1 MKGRFSRREVKEL
14 VISIGVMS
22 LAVAYTNDFMQTL
35 FMFPF
40 ALMILAPA
48 FALHEIGHK
57 FAAQK
62 FGYKAEYQMWKNG
75 LILALAMAVITTWFG
90 SKFLFI
96 APGAVYFRSTLA
108 HHGGKN
114 EIGKIGF
121 AGPLVN
127 LGLVAVFGLIGI
139 LAPNQLLRILGS
151 MGVYVNSF
159 LAVFNLIPFGPLDG
173 RKVLEWNRVYWGIAL
188 ALGLAGLLWGG
199 ALI

>member
-1 MKGRFSRREVKEL
+1 VKGRFSKREVKEL
-14 VISIGVMS
+14 AISIGVMS

-35 FMFPF
+35 FMLPF

-62 FGYKAEYQMWKNG
+62 FGYKAEYKMWKNG
-75 LILALAMAVITTWFG
+75 LMLALAMAVITTLFG

-96 APGAVYFRSTLA
+96 APGAVYFSSTMA

-121 AGPLVN
+121 AGPIVN
-127 LGLVAVFGLIGI
+127 LGLVAVFGLIGL
-139 LAPNQLLRILGS
+139 LAPNPLLKILGS